1 MDSRPTVLVIGAA
14 TRDIDDA
21 DPRGWRL
28 GGGVSYASMAA
39 TRMGAQVCAL
49 IGVEAEAAEASELDV
64 LRAAGVDVR
73 LVPLERGPVFHN
85 LQTDERRV
93 QMLHQA
99 SDPIPAAALPDD
111 WRATPMVM
119 LTPVAAEIGQDWA
132 AAFARDAFVALAW
145 QGLVRFLKA
154 GTPVTGLPLKV
165 SPLVARAD
173 VLALSAED
181 STVDSPPLRDLLR
194 EGQRL
199 LLTHGEYGS
208 AELRLFDGRIHGHV
222 MPPLPR
228 RVPIDTT
235 GAGDVFLASWLIA
248 RSLHPD
254 LAQPGDE
261 RALAAASAMASL
273 SLTVSSLVDLPNQR
287 DLCDVIIKLRDRQL
301 R

>member
-1 MDSRPTVLVIGAA
+1 MDPRPTVLVVGAA

-39 TRMGAQVCAL
+39 ARMGAKVRAL
-49 IGVEAEAAEASELDV
+49 IGVEAEAGGASELDV

-85 LQTDERRV
+85 LQTDEGRV
-93 QMLHQA
+93 QMLHQS
-99 SDPIPAAALPDD
+99 SDPVPAAALPDD
-111 WRATPMVM
+111 WRATPTVM
-119 LTPVAAEIGQDWA
+119 LTPVAAELGLDWA
-132 AAFARDAFVALAW
+132 TALPHDTFVALAW
-145 QGLVRFLKA
+145 QGLLRYLKA
-154 GTPVTGLPLKV
+154 GTPVTGLPLTV
-165 SPLVARAD
+165 SALVARAD

-181 STVDSPPLRDLLR
+181 ATVDSPQLRDLLR

-208 AELRLFDGRIHGHV
+208 AELQLSNGRIHGHV

-228 RVPIDTT
+228 REPIDTT
-235 GAGDVFLASWLIA
+235 GAGDVFFASWLIA

-254 LAQPGDE
+254 LARPGDA

-273 SLTVSSLVDLPNQR
+273 SLTISSLVDLPDQG
-287 DLCDVIIKLRDRQL
+287 DLCDVLVKLRDRQL